1 MIEILK
7 EVTEWKVE
15 YKQPNHTYLVNKKG
29 HILAFAKWHSNEID
43 IIKSKMI
50 LNKRYRKFIKDN
62 HSGLSQLIPQF
73 NNNQEDNN
81 KLDYDRLFKVKSK
94 NKEYNIIFKDNR
106 LTCECIGFNY
116 RGKCKH
122 ADVVKKRHFPELS

>member
-7 EVTEWKVE
+7 EVTEWQVDF
-15 YKQPNHTYLVNKKG
+15 KQPNHTYLVNKKG

-62 HSGLSQLIPQF
+62 HSVLY
-73 NNNQEDNN
+73 
-81 KLDYDRLFKVKSK
+81 K
-94 NKEYNIIFKDNR
+94 
-106 LTCECIGFNY
+106 
-116 RGKCKH
+116 
-122 ADVVKKRHFPELS
+122 